1 MTRPS
6 SFMLT
11 VLDKL
16 GQSVPLD
23 VDTSIELEN
32 VKAILEAEFA
42 IAPENQQILF
52 MGRVLPD
59 DKRTLASYGIKD
71 GDLLVIHDTRA
82 MNTQNSE
89 MSNLEEVMRQQILQS
104 PSLQQNLR
112 QHNPVLLDAALRSPQ
127 EFAQVITQQRAKVQ
141 EMQAAQEELFHS
153 DPFDVEAQKKI
164 EESIRQDRVA
174 ENLEH
179 AIEFSPE
186 SFGNVSMLYVNLKVN
201 GHPVKAF
208 VDSGAQATIISPDC
222 ATRCGIMRLLD
233 TRFAGVALG
242 VGTAKILG
250 RIHSTQIQLGS
261 DLFLPCSFTVLEGR
275 NVDMLFGLDMLKRY
289 QASIDLKKNA
299 LIIQD
304 REIPFLPEHEIPK
317 NEDSLPLLGDA
328 EPKETD
334 GAEFQSR
341 VAGEEQ
347 SSTGSAQRPNH
358 QGAMTRINSEIWD
371 EKKIEELINL
381 GIPENET
388 TELLNA
394 ANGNIEIAASIYFS
408 K

>member
-141 EMQAAQEELFHS
+141 EMQAAQEELLNA

-164 EESIRQDRVA
+164 EESIRQDRVT

-179 AIEFSPE
+179 AIEYSPE

-341 VAGEEQ
+341 VAGKEQ

-371 EKKIEELINL
+371 AKKIEELINL
-381 GIPENET
+381 GIPKNET

>member
-52 MGRVLPD
+52 MGRVLSD

-186 SFGNVSMLYVNLKVN
+186 SFGNISMLYVNLKVN

-341 VAGEEQ
+341 VAGKEQ

-371 EKKIEELINL
+371 AKKIEELINL
-381 GIPENET
+381 GISKNEA